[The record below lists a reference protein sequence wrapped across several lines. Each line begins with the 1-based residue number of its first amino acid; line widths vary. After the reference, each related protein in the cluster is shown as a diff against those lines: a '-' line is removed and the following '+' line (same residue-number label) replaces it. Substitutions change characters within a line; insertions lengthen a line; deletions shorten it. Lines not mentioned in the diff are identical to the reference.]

1 VRILITEDDQSL
13 AEALQFSLTQSGYA
27 VDRVDNGAAADAA
40 LKGDV
45 FGLLI
50 LDLGLPKLDG
60 FEVLRR
66 LRRRN
71 SGLPVLIL
79 SGRDK
84 PEEKVLGL
92 ELGAD
97 DYLVKPFSLHE
108 LQARVRALLRRGQGS
123 ATALISYA
131 GLSFDTVSRVA
142 SIDGRALTLSVQETG
157 VLETLLARFGRVVS
171 KEHLVEQLYSYD
183 KEVSHNAIE
192 VYVHRLRKKLP
203 GVGVTVRTLYGR
215 GYLLDYRYWDNA
227 GFNMRNLDEYSAAL
241 GVRIGRYVKL
251 RGEYGFRDVGL
262 VRGAR
267 AALPAIDDEHWFGVD
282 VGVAF

>member
-1 VRILITEDDQSL
+1 MRILITEDDAAL
-13 AEALQFSLTQSGYA
+13 AEALQFSLKLSGYA
-27 VDRVDNGAAADAA
+27 VDWVNNGAAADEA

-79 SGRDK
+79 SGREK

-92 ELGAD
+92 DLGAD
-97 DYLVKPFSLHE
+97 DYLVKPFSLNE

-123 ATALISYA
+123 AATLISYA
-131 GLSFDTVSRVA
+131 GLSFDTVGRVA
-142 SIDGRALTLSVQETG
+142 TIDGRALTLSVQETG
-157 VLETLLARFGRVVS
+157 VLETLLTRFGRVIS
-171 KEHLVEQLYSYD
+171 KEQLVEQLYSYD

-192 VYVHRLRKKLP
+192 VYVHRLRKKLA

-215 GYLLDYRYWDNA
+215 GYLLDYMN
-227 GFNMRNLDEYSAAL
+227 
-241 GVRIGRYVKL
+241 
-251 RGEYGFRDVGL
+251 
-262 VRGAR
+262 
-267 AALPAIDDEHWFGVD
+267 H
-282 VGVAF
+282 